1 MAVPG
6 ATRRRSGRADP
17 LTAIPPSFIC
27 IMSAAVIELQF
38 LSHEHGKLVFFVIAR
53 ARHVYILLISFLES
67 YSSCTAITS
76 HI

>member
-1 MAVPG
+1 
-6 ATRRRSGRADP
+6 
-17 LTAIPPSFIC
+17 
-27 IMSAAVIELQF
+27 MSAAVIELQF
-38 LSHEHGKLVFFVIAR
+38 LSHEHGKLVLFVIAR